1 MARRRGLARRLCDS
15 RFGIFSFAINQKNSV
30 NVSTILGSFAC
41 AGFLLI
47 ATWIGIQFLIRIETS
62 TSGFVAADLTVIP
75 LPSATVQV
83 PTPTINAGLAASLTA
98 QPSQIA
104 LNTYVQISG
113 TGTDGLRIRSAPG
126 LNSDTVFRGDESE
139 TFMVKDGPKQAD
151 GYSWWYVVAPY
162 DSTRAGWAA
171 ANYLAVVPPPTP
183 K

>member
-1 MARRRGLARRLCDS
+1 MIRKSL
-15 RFGIFSFAINQKNSV
+15 INSW
-30 NVSTILGSFAC
+30 TILGSLAC

-47 ATWIGIQFLIRIETS
+47 TTWIGIQWSHPHQST

-75 LPSATVQV
+75 LPTATVQV

-98 QPSQIA
+98 QPNQIA

-139 TFMVKDGPKQAD
+139 TFLVKDGPQQAD
-151 GYSWWYVVAPY
+151 GYTWWYVVAPY

-171 ANYLAVVPPPTP
+171 ANYLAVVPAPTP
-183 K
+183 SP